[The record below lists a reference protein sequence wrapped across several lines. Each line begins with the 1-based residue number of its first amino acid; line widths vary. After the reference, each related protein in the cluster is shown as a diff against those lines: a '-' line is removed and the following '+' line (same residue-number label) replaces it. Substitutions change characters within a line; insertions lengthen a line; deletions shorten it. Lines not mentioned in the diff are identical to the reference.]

1 MNDVTIRIA
10 TAADGPFLVRMLVH
24 AAYPPWHEP
33 RPTPAQVRRD
43 PMVARYIVGWPRP
56 GDAGVIALDRA
67 GRRIGAAWYR
77 LLTAD
82 QPGYGY
88 VDDDTPE
95 VAIGIGRRWRGRGV
109 GTALM
114 HSLLD
119 LAREEG
125 RHTLCLS
132 VSMANPAAVR
142 LYRSV
147 GFETVRDE
155 DGHQVMVWSDTPVP
169 FMGSPG

>member
-1 MNDVTIRIA
+1 MTAHWTLRTA
-10 TAADGPFLVRMLVH
+10 TAADSAFLVRMLVH

-33 RPTPAQVRRD
+33 RPTPAEVLRD
-43 PMVARYIVGWPRP
+43 PAVARYILGWPRP

-82 QPGYGY
+82 EPGYGY
-88 VDDDTPE
+88 VDDATPE
-95 VAIGIGRRWRGRGV
+95 VAIGIGPRWRGRRGL

-114 HSLLD
+114 RRLLV
-119 LAREEG
+119 LAQEEG
-125 RHTLCLS
+125 CRRLCLS
-132 VSMANPAAVR
+132 VSLANPAAVR

-147 GFETVRDE
+147 GFETMRED
-155 DGHQVMVWSDTPVP
+155 DGHLVMVWMSTGAGP
-169 FMGSPG
+169 